1 MITAKPAIRIPII
14 LQQLSCGKDYTMNGF
29 EIRNKKLEIPFSR
42 VINGKRYDTT
52 TAKSIGY
59 NYCTGFYPDE
69 VVYEELFLK
78 KTGEFFLYHK
88 YVLANNWNVGACS
101 NKELIIP
108 KTYEEAMEWAEKHA
122 DADSFVEA
130 FGEVEE

>member
-1 MITAKPAIRIPII
+1 MELSIFTAAKLRKG
-14 LQQLSCGKDYTMNGF
+14 LKMNGF

-52 TAKSIGY
+52 TAKSVGF
-59 NYCTGFYPDE
+59 NYRTASCPDE

-78 KTGEFFLYHK
+78 KTGEFFLYYK
-88 YVLANNWNVGACS
+88 FVLANKWNVGACS

-108 KTYEEAMEWAEKHA
+108 KTYEEAMEWAEEHA
-122 DADSFVEA
+122 DADSYEEA
-130 FGEVEE
+130 FAEVSE